1 MCALRS
7 VALETGW
14 SAVALTLRPADPQR
28 GGFEL
33 NLVPDTGKPPSTVF
47 LRPQQILQLLEMAAS
62 SSHSDQELWELLS
75 RVPLEPLLPSRG
87 MAARLRWLLVE
98 QAGPVRELARSQ
110 LERMSPP
117 EAQQENTADV
127 QPHTDPAKFF

>member
-7 VALETGW
+7 MAMDGGW
-14 SAVALTLRPADPQR
+14 SAIALTLKPADPQR

-33 NLVPDTGKPPSTVF
+33 CLVPDTGKPPSTVF
-47 LRPQQILQLLEMAAS
+47 LRPQQVLQLLEMAAS

-98 QAGPVRELARSQ
+98 QAGAVRELARSQ
-110 LERMSPP
+110 LERLSPP
-117 EAQQENTADV
+117 TQQQENLADTE
-127 QPHTDPAKFF
+127 PHTDPAKFF